1 MLRKIFGILLIILG
15 LTFFSFNFILI
26 SSLLTEEVKSI
37 SDICNNDLKNNYL
50 ENEGFIECM
59 NDGERVN
66 KSVQS
71 ISLILNLVSFLSGI
85 FFVYK
90 GYKFLGQRKLKI

>member
-1 MLRKIFGILLIILG
+1 MLRKIFGVLLIILG

-26 SSLLTEEVKSI
+26 SSLLTDEAKSI
-37 SDICNNDLKNNYL
+37 SDICHNDLKNNYL
-50 ENEGFIECM
+50 ENEGFITCM

-90 GYKFLGQRKLKI
+90 GYKFLGKRKLKI